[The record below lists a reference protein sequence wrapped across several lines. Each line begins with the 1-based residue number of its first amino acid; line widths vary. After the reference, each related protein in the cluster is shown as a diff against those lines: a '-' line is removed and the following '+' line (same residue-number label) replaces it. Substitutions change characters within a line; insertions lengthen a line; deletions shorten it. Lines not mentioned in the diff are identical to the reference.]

1 MRKDIIEASKLHFK
15 AHIEKHRINVENLL
29 EKGVGVAEH
38 PDIMETIE
46 KELAII
52 ADYHDKL
59 AVLKEYFPLKST
71 TNKGVING

>member
-1 MRKDIIEASKLHFK
+1 MK
-15 AHIEKHRINVENLL
+15 
-29 EKGVGVAEH
+29 
-38 PDIMETIE
+38 

-59 AVLKEYFPLKST
+59 AVLKEYFPLKNT